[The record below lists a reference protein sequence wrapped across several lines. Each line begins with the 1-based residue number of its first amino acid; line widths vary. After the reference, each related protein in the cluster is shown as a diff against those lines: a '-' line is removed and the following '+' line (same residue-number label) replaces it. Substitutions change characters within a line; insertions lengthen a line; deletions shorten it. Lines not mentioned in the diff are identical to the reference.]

1 MIALMNGM
9 TPRRR
14 SHTSVRRSFIGKT
27 SIEMERW
34 KYGKMEIW
42 KYGNMEIWKYGAKK
56 SGRGLWERR
65 ERWRRDGMS
74 E

>member
-1 MIALMNGM
+1 MNGM

-27 SIEMERW
+27 SIEIER
-34 KYGKMEIW
+34 W
-42 KYGNMEIWKYGAKK
+42 KYGNMEVWKYGAKK
-56 SGRGLWERR
+56 
-65 ERWRRDGMS
+65 RWKGSLGKKRKMEKRWS

>member
-1 MIALMNGM
+1 MNGM

-27 SIEMERW
+27 SIEMEIWR
-34 KYGKMEIW
+34 YGDMEIW
-42 KYGNMEIWKYGAKK
+42 KYVDMERKK
-56 SGRGLWERR
+56 GGRGLWERR
-65 ERWRRDGMS
+65 ERWRRDGVS

>member
-27 SIEMERW
+27 LIEIERW
-34 KYGKMEIW
+34 KD
-42 KYGNMEIWKYGAKK
+42 GNMEQKK
-56 SGRGLWERR
+56 VEGVFGE
-65 ERWRRDGMS
+65 EEKVGEEM

>member
-1 MIALMNGM
+1 MNGM

-27 SIEMERW
+27 LIEMERW
-34 KYGKMEIW
+34 KYG
-42 KYGNMEIWKYGAKK
+42 NMERKK
-56 SGRGLWERR
+56 VEGVFGDE
-65 ERWRRDGMS
+65 EKDGEEM

>member
-14 SHTSVRRSFIGKT
+14 SHTSVRRSFIGEPL
-27 SIEMERW
+27 IEIV
-34 KYGKMEIW
+34 GD
-42 KYGNMEIWKYGAKK
+42 
-56 SGRGLWERR
+56 GRICRESQREKER
-65 ERWRRDGMS
+65 ERER